1 MKINFLKARP
11 HRVNRFAMPLV
22 AGTLLLS
29 AACGAQAQQ
38 DPNAMGG
45 GQGQGGQGQ
54 GGRGGGRGFGNM
66 TPEQRQQ
73 MQAQMEA
80 RRNTQ
85 RQEWLRQAMTASGV
99 TEVVMQNSVINT
111 MMAQEKTRVALQE
124 QARTLSNALIKPET
138 ENETLK
144 ADLATYRAAV
154 AAADKQRVTDLAA
167 LDAQVKYSTN
177 PRIET
182 LLTLLGVLGNETTQL
197 GGIGAIF
204 PDSPYG
210 NRGGGRG
217 QGGRGGRG
225 QGGQG
230 GGQMGGQDGPPQD

>member
-1 MKINFLKARP
+1 MKITVLKARP
-11 HRVNRFAMPLV
+11 QWANRFTVPV
-22 AGTLLLS
+22 IAGALLLAAAPS
-29 AACGAQAQQ
+29 ARAQQ
-38 DPNAMGG
+38 DPGAPMDGG
-45 GQGQGGQGQ
+45 PGQGGQNQ
-54 GGRGGGRGFGNM
+54 GGNGRGNFQNM

-73 MQAQMEA
+73 LQAQMEA

-85 RQEWLRQAMTASGV
+85 RQEWLRQAMTASGL
-99 TEVVMQNSVINT
+99 TDVVMQNAVINY
-111 MMAQEKTRVALQE
+111 MMAQEKSRVTLQD
-124 QARTLSNALIKPET
+124 QARALSNSLIKPET
-138 ENETLK
+138 EPETLK
-144 ADLATYRAAV
+144 IDLAAYRAAV
-154 AAADKQRVTDLAA
+154 AAANKQSAADLTA

-217 QGGRGGRG
+217 GRGQGGRGQGG

-230 GGQMGGQDGPPQD
+230 GGQMGGG